1 MPIEDKDP
9 LFNHPSVAELIAEDM
24 DEDVSE
30 LELTGADEYIR
41 KQIVHVLTQY
51 PGISS
56 TMLQVGIGTSIPSK
70 LWRPIY
76 DAMIKAHQVI
86 EIRDTVQMP
95 SGRFQSL
102 KHIRLSPSMTQ
113 IPSIL

>member
-1 MPIEDKDP
+1 MPNNDDP
-9 LFNHPSVAELIAEDM
+9 LFNHPNVAELISEDM

-30 LELTGADEYIR
+30 LELTGADAYIR

-70 LWRPIY
+70 LWRPVY
-76 DAMIKAHQVI
+76 DAMIKAHQLI
-86 EIRDTVQMP
+86 EIRETVQAP
-95 SGRFQSL
+95 SGRYQSI
-102 KHIRLSPSMTQ
+102 KHIRLTPMMKDL
-113 IPSIL
+113 PE